1 MLPHKKRDH
10 SAGSDGCCH
19 KKRGITL
26 QAVTAAVAEK
36 KRETSAGSDGCCHK
50 KRGITLQAVTAAA
63 TQKKR
68 ENSAGSNGCCHRK
81 RGITLQAVTAA
92 ATQKK
97 RENSA
102 GSDNHSPHYLKKRSR
117 PGCDTQEKLHASGTQ
132 YGCFLLLCVR
142 GEGCHCLCRF
152 VAHLYAVILMLPLLT
167 GWS

>member
-1 MLPHKKRDH
+1 MTAAVTEKK
-10 SAGSDGCCH
+10 G
-19 KKRGITL
+19 KTL
-26 QAVTAAVAEK
+26 QAATAAVTEK
-36 KRETSAGSDGCCHK
+36 KR
-50 KRGITLQAVTAAA
+50 
-63 TQKKR
+63 
-68 ENSAGSNGCCHRK
+68 
-81 RGITLQAVTAA
+81 ITLQAVTAA